1 MPIKKTETARERKD
15 TGETA
20 FIIISCIN
28 VYRNCDRFS
37 RPCASTGHVAVG
49 PLAEKSV
56 NVFSVIECD
65 NTNRGNLKRWKN
77 RFYARRRSARV
88 STEFLEVRWISGED
102 GQKKKI
108 VIENSYLIVT
118 TKKERYSP
126 YSIVTVSDDKTRK

>member
-28 VYRNCDRFS
+28 VQSCTETVTVSRDRVQA
-37 RPCASTGHVAVG
+37 PGHVAVG

-108 VIENSYLIVT
+108 VIEN
-118 TKKERYSP
+118 
-126 YSIVTVSDDKTRK
+126 